1 MKIIEALKTHQ
12 IEIKHKVVSGFN
24 KLEYREGNNTFY
36 ITKHRVYWKKD
47 RVYYDIKGEEKAVEK
62 LLED

>member
-1 MKIIEALKTHQ
+1 MKMIEALKKHQ
-12 IEIKHKVVSGFN
+12 IEIKYKVVGGFN
-24 KLEYREGNNTFY
+24 KLEYREGDNTFY

-47 RVYYDIKGEEKAVEK
+47 RVYDIKGEEKAVEK